1 MNFNAL
7 IELREQSQALHARR
21 HQSASDAYAQG
32 LKFFEKAL
40 QTQFQ
45 DKQALKYAL
54 ELWFTAMK
62 THRQNPKAS
71 IGVGYIFMI
80 LGDRVQAMRYFKNAE
95 SIQPDSADAK
105 LFIEAL
111 SAPVF
116 AVKETSLQETELNYA
131 QTEQLLVKHQKWLKT
146 QPSTKPVIDS
156 EAYAAL
162 QERAQKENTLLVK
175 ASAQIQQLA
184 AITDTCQ
191 LDIQFYQIEKAYQL
205 TEKALRFSD
214 KFIVLAEEIQKIE
227 NSIGP
232 LFALLKQ
239 NRAQALQVLE
249 QMLDH
254 CDKIAD
260 QLDDIEAQGVSIS
273 LLEAPYS
280 QLLQRVGLLQENFDE
295 WA

>member
-1 MNFNAL
+1 
-7 IELREQSQALHARR
+7 
-21 HQSASDAYAQG
+21 
-32 LKFFEKAL
+32 
-40 QTQFQ
+40 
-45 DKQALKYAL
+45 
-54 ELWFTAMK
+54 MK